1 MAVIKPFYCI
11 RPKAGLE
18 QRIAA
23 LPYDVYSREEA
34 LEEVKKEPM
43 SFLKIDRA
51 ETQFP
56 LEVDTYDARVYEK
69 ARDTLCDMMHRGELV
84 KENAKGYYIY
94 RLTRNGQVQTGL
106 AACASVEDY
115 LSGRIKKHE
124 NTRADKEA
132 DRISHVDV
140 CNAQTGPIFLA
151 YRKKDSLPDLNREA
165 EKGELLYNFVSEDGI
180 GHTVWKIQDE
190 DQIQRIEQ
198 AFLALEHLYIAD
210 GHHRAASAIKVALKR
225 RAEHPDYNGE
235 EEFNYFLAVIFPEEE
250 LTIMDYNRIVKDLNG
265 LSPDELL
272 KAAAKGFEVEHRGE
286 VPYKPEQKGCMGM
299 YLDGSWYKL
308 TAKPAVRKEHPVEG
322 LDVSVLQNEL
332 LAPVLGITDP
342 KTDKR
347 IAFTGG
353 VRGLFELEKQVK
365 KSGGVAFAMYPTSM
379 QELLAVSDA
388 GLLMPPKSTWFE
400 PKLRSGLFIHELT

>member
-94 RLTRNGQVQTGL
+94 RLTRNGQAQTGL
-106 AACASVEDY
+106 AACASVDDY

-198 AFLALEHLYIAD
+198 AFFALEHLYIAD

-225 RAEHPDYNGE
+225 RAEHPDFNEE

-286 VPYKPEQKGCMGM
+286 TPYKPEQKGCMGM
-299 YLDGSWYKL
+299 YLDSSWYKL
-308 TAKPAVRKEHPVEG
+308 TAKPAVRKEHPVDG

-353 VRGLFELEKQVK
+353 VRGLIELEKQVK